1 MKKGDTNLAT
11 LSLSIRW
18 KTMWQCLLFFQKEV
32 CSLWPIVGVGGPTTL
47 YRNICDEAH
56 CSQTS
61 YYCMSNSHVS
71 HFSILSFTL
80 NSLIF
85 SSDLSFNPQETWH
98 SIPTSML
105 IYSSS
110 DLSFNPHETWHSIP
124 ISTLIYSSSDLSFNP
139 HETWHSI
146 PISTLIYSLSDLSF
160 NPHMTWHS
168 MIQSLPVLTYSV
180 FLIRSAI

>member
-98 SIPTSML
+98 SIPTS
-105 IYSSS
+105 
-110 DLSFNPHETWHSIP
+110 
-124 ISTLIYSSSDLSFNP
+124 TLIYSSSDLSFNP